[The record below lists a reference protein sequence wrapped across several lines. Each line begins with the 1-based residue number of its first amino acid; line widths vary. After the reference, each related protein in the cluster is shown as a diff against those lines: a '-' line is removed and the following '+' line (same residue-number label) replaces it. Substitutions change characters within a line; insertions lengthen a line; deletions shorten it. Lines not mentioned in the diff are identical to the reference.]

1 MLKPVA
7 DLNFETGSL
16 LYLDSDR
23 INSLRSELEDFLKDE
38 KDMNTLSFSKKV
50 MLSQE
55 IKNNNTIEG
64 YLEDLSFIEQ
74 VIDNDDSIHDTE
86 KKNRIINLYKG
97 YKYILEGA
105 EINKDSLH
113 DLYSILSYNLLEEDD
128 LKKMGPYY
136 RNEDV
141 FIHFSERC
149 DVAPDKG
156 VSPALVDSYMEKL
169 FNYLNDD
176 SSIDSMTDY
185 YVKSQIAHF
194 YFVYLHPYYDINGRT
209 SRTVAMWYLLNNSA
223 YPYIIFNRAIHNTK
237 NEYYKEIL
245 KCKKN
250 HNITS
255 FISYLMLN
263 AKKELEK
270 EYVIQAIKSSTNEK
284 LSGQDFYTL
293 FNILSMNHEKTL
305 KDFATFY
312 NDKNDR
318 KNVKDVHRE
327 MIEPLLDKDILVKI
341 RDTSSKYDH
350 KNNNF
355 VFDINTKKL
364 DLNRE
369 KIRRISI

>member
-50 MLSQE
+50 MISQE

-136 RNEDV
+136 RNED
-141 FIHFSERC
+141 E
-149 DVAPDKG
+149 
-156 VSPALVDSYMEKL
+156 
-169 FNYLNDD
+169 
-176 SSIDSMTDY
+176 
-185 YVKSQIAHF
+185 
-194 YFVYLHPYYDINGRT
+194 
-209 SRTVAMWYLLNNSA
+209 
-223 YPYIIFNRAIHNTK
+223 
-237 NEYYKEIL
+237 
-245 KCKKN
+245 
-250 HNITS
+250 
-255 FISYLMLN
+255 
-263 AKKELEK
+263 
-270 EYVIQAIKSSTNEK
+270 
-284 LSGQDFYTL
+284 
-293 FNILSMNHEKTL
+293 
-305 KDFATFY
+305 
-312 NDKNDR
+312 
-318 KNVKDVHRE
+318 
-327 MIEPLLDKDILVKI
+327 
-341 RDTSSKYDH
+341 
-350 KNNNF
+350 
-355 VFDINTKKL
+355 
-364 DLNRE
+364 
-369 KIRRISI
+369 